1 MLYKTFA
8 ILKLSSPVAV
18 VALPFGMGYC
28 FLLCLFPDAIEAY
41 DKMLD
46 FTATSQWGG
55 IEVLFSLNSG
65 VLGWVTVVVA
75 ERRLGAARFVLLLMA
90 LPWCLASIGGGF
102 ALALLYIGSFSDPMW
117 EMLAY
122 SLVSAIGACA
132 VRAYLSNIL

>member
-1 MLYKTFA
+1 MLHKAFEIMT
-8 ILKLSSPVAV
+8 LLWPVGL
-18 VALPFGMGYC
+18 VALPFGMGCC

-41 DKMLD
+41 DKMRD

-65 VLGWVTVVVA
+65 VLGWVTVVVS
-75 ERRLGAARFVLLLMA
+75 ERRLGAARFALLRMA

-102 ALALLYIGSFSDPMW
+102 ALALLYIGSLSDSMW

-132 VRAYLSNIL
+132 VRAYLGNIL